1 MSDIMSNDTPPTSL
15 SSPFPFAKQH
25 KKRDC
30 KFCNLLILRAVD
42 EA

>member
-25 KKRDC
+25 KKKEIAD
-30 KFCNLLILRAVD
+30 FATS
-42 EA
+42 